1 MPCYPITNFEVL
13 KYYQNEP
20 KFNGVY
26 STSNLCKLKDGS
38 YLIILDDYKSNGT
51 RWVPAYVIGDNVTYF
66 DSFGFEYIPKE
77 IKIFTSKRNII
88 NIYRIQAKDS
98 IICGYF
104 CIDLLILC

>member
-1 MPCYPITNFEVL
+1 MQLFTKGFGSGTTVL
-13 KYYQNEP
+13 TILNEEM
-20 KFNGVY
+20 
-26 STSNLCKLKDGS
+26 KD
-38 YLIILDDYKSNGT
+38 ILNGT

-104 CIDLLILC
+104 CIRFIDFMLKVKVC